1 MSIEIWISFIFAL
14 LILCFSP
21 GATILLIIGQS
32 LNHGKKSVVPLV
44 TGVLYGDLIA
54 MILSFAGLGVLLATS
69 AMLFNICKWVAA
81 AYLFYLGIKAWRTK
95 SNAEKFK
102 TMSVKK
108 GKMFRDALLVTALNP
123 KGIIFF
129 IAFFPLFIDAEKA
142 VIPQMTTMAVSFLL
156 VLAASATFYSTFSGY
171 LGNKVKSPRFQ
182 STFQQSN
189 RDNVNE
195 CWCSYSISSKIRANK
210 ENSPGRQKEPFVPH
224 SAFCRR

>member
-21 GATILLIIGQS
+21 GPTILLIIGQS

-54 MILSFAGLGVLLATS
+54 MILSF
-69 AMLFNICKWVAA
+69 A

-129 IAFFPLFIDAEKA
+129 IAFFPLFIDAKKA

-156 VLAASATFYSTFSGY
+156 VSAASATFYSTFSGY